1 MLLRD
6 FVNKKIASA
15 DKEASAEGVPLTL
28 NNCKKYKKMRDLKV
42 YGNCFQDGTPTPE
55 NPIEVQCVG
64 ELVTDENDV
73 NYGKYRAP
81 IICRGKNYYD
91 DKSVGYRIAE
101 CQSYEKLDN
110 GFRAWGKNGGVT
122 YSDYRNGQLK
132 TSKLIELTAGQYTFS
147 FDYYVHQPTPI
158 STVEFRAG
166 LLNKSESYWHEWM
179 MVYPSNRVGA
189 HGRVTKT
196 ITFSEDIEFFFAWRV
211 NGFDIS
217 ITNIQIEK
225 SDSLTD
231 FEPYVEPIRTELFL
245 DEPLRRAGTY
255 VDYIDGRNKKLHR
268 LIYEYYLDGSQTVL
282 KYSNELCFVE
292 GKVRCKHVDYGL
304 SSHFRHRNYGATV
317 PNIAMVNAIGSR
329 IQIGRYY
336 DIDGVTDAETLKQWF
351 TKNPTT
357 FIQPL
362 ETPIVEDLDI
372 ELPKLNAKT
381 TIIEVDTSL
390 APSNISGKYIIR

>member
-28 NNCKKYKKMRDLKV
+28 ENCKKYKKMRDLKV

-73 NYGKYRAP
+73 NYGKYRVP
-81 IICRGKNYYD
+81 IICRGKNFYD

-110 GFRAWGKNGGVT
+110 GFRAWGKNGGVD
-122 YSDYRNGQLK
+122 YSDYRNGQVK
-132 TSKLIELTAGQYTFS
+132 ASKLIKLTAGQYTFS

-166 LLNKSESYWHEWM
+166 LLNKSENYWDEWM
-179 MVYPSNRVGA
+179 PIVYPSNRVGA

-217 ITNIQIEK
+217 IINIQIEK

-231 FEPYVEPIRTELFL
+231 FEPYVEPITTNIYL
-245 DEPLRRAGTY
+245 DEPLRKTDWIDFKNKKS
-255 VDYIDGRNKKLHR
+255 VHYIDG
-268 LIYEYYLDGSQTVL
+268 
-282 KYSNELCFVE
+282 
-292 GKVRCKHVDYGL
+292 
-304 SSHFRHRNYGATV
+304 A
-317 PNIAMVNAIGSR
+317 IAEEIISV
-329 IQIGRYY
+329 
-336 DIDGVTDAETLKQWF
+336 
-351 TKNPTT
+351 
-357 FIQPL
+357 
-362 ETPIVEDLDI
+362 
-372 ELPKLNAKT
+372 ELPKITAKT